1 MFSCEVY
8 QIFQDAFLQNTSGW
22 LLLLNTLFCLLRQPQ
37 PQKLFPSAL
46 VILNILETNIV
57 NCLRIAPSGGPSQL
71 RLSWFIANR
80 ESGVSEMLLELEAV
94 AQLSSVQM
102 RFCKT
107 SQISQ
112 KTYKME
118 SLLRKTVRLTVSP
131 QACNCTKMDTSL
143 AFSCEYAVCDY
154 IFSFLFSFRNTKA
167 TIADVLWKRCSRIFR
182 KFHRI
187 MLEFLF
193 NKITGF

>member
-80 ESGVSEMLLELEAV
+80 ASGVSEMLLELEAV

-131 QACNCTKMDTSL
+131 QACNCTKMDTITSVFLWICSL
-143 AFSCEYAVCDY
+143 WLYFF
-154 IFSFLFSFRNTKA
+154 IFVFVQKYKSNHR
-167 TIADVLWKRCSRIFR
+167 RCSVKKMF
-182 KFHRI
+182 
-187 MLEFLF
+187 
-193 NKITGF
+193 

>member
-1 MFSCEVY
+1 M
-8 QIFQDAFLQNTSGW
+8 
-22 LLLLNTLFCLLRQPQ
+22 LRQPQ

-80 ESGVSEMLLELEAV
+80 ASGVSEMLLELEAV

-118 SLLRKTVRLTVSP
+118 SLFVKLQAVKAATVLKRTS
-131 QACNCTKMDTSL
+131 SL
-143 AFSCEYAVCDY
+143 AFSCEYVHVK
-154 IFSFLFSFRNTKA
+154 IFFHFYFFVSEKTKA
-167 TIADVLWKRCSRIFR
+167 ATEHVLWRKMFHKFC
-182 KFHRI
+182 KFHRNTPV
-187 MLEFLF
+187 LQPLF
-193 NKITGF
+193 NKIAGF

>member
-71 RLSWFIANR
+71 RPSWFIANR
-80 ESGVSEMLLELEAV
+80 ASGVSEMLLELEAV

-118 SLLRKTVRLTVSP
+118 SLLRKTVLLTVSP
-131 QACNCTKMDTSL
+131 QACNCTKMDTITSVFLWICSL
-143 AFSCEYAVCDY
+143 WLYFF
-154 IFSFLFSFRNTKA
+154 IFIFVQKYKSNHR
-167 TIADVLWKRCSRIFR
+167 RCSVKKMFQNISQISKDHVGVSF
-182 KFHRI
+182 
-187 MLEFLF
+187 
-193 NKITGF
+193 